1 MMLIFKIY
9 ILILSLLIL
18 SSCGQNAEA
27 PKEGKAIAR
36 VNSNY
41 LYYSDIEGIGSG
53 LSSEDSARQLA
64 LYIDKWAADQIMLDL
79 AKKNL
84 NVNASKN
91 IERLVNAYKNSLI
104 ISAYEEVLIQNEM
117 DTVVSQSQIS
127 AYFKENQDQYISGHD
142 WIRCHFIRVRRNMP
156 DLDNL
161 RNWFKSGEKN
171 DFEKVKQYCLSKE
184 GINFVLDSEQ
194 WVNLEKI
201 GEMLPEGSVDAS
213 KLQTDRTYDRTDNEY
228 LYLLRVFELR
238 DRNSPLPLA
247 QVQGEIVKI
256 ILQQRRSEILQKLRN
271 SASEKVK
278 SGKVFEKF

>member
-1 MMLIFKIY
+1 MILIFKIF
-9 ILILSLLIL
+9 ILVLSFLIL

-36 VNSNY
+36 VNDNY

-64 LYIDKWAADQIMLDL
+64 LYIDKWAADQMMLDL

-84 NVNASKN
+84 KANASKN
-91 IERLVNAYKNSLI
+91 IERLINTYKNSLI
-104 ISAYEEVLIQNEM
+104 ISAYEEVLIQKEM

-127 AYFKENQDQYISGHD
+127 VYFKENQDQYISGHD

-201 GEMLPEGSVDAS
+201 AENLPEGSVDAS

-247 QVQGEIVKI
+247 QVKGEIVKI